1 MVGAKNF
8 FDEEDNTHVML
19 FFLDAGR
26 EGNRGPIRKVLA
38 AKETEND
45 PKEFFLHLVGTNE
58 KTVPWRRDS
67 RRHRVY
73 VCGGPQG
80 HVPHQEEGQDPVRG

>member
-1 MVGAKNF
+1 MVGATSF

-26 EGNRGPIRKVLA
+26 EGNRVPISKVLA

-45 PKEFFLHLVGTNE
+45 PKEFFLHLVGTS
-58 KTVPWRRDS
+58 KRAKRSRGVGRAGGSGGAPW
-67 RRHRVY
+67 
-73 VCGGPQG
+73 
-80 HVPHQEEGQDPVRG
+80 